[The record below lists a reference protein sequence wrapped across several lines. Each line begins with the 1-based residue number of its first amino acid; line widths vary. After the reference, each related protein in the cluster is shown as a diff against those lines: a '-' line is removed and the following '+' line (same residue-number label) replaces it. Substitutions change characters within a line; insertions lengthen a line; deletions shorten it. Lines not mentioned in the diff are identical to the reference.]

1 MRNEFTLMVVLDT
14 IIKLLGFFPCILD
27 TGFLL
32 GLNIFVFLVD
42 EVVMIL
48 TFLDN
53 FAEMILLIFD
63 RFG

>member
-1 MRNEFTLMVVLDT
+1 MVVLDA

-27 TGFLL
+27 TGLLL

-53 FAEMILLIFD
+53 LAEMILLIFD